1 MPALL
6 RFATVVTG
14 DPEYATEVVLA
25 ALVKAGRRW
34 RGIRGTP
41 VPEDQLKRL
50 IVEEYLSWR
59 RRKEVRALAAA
70 EPAEDDELDPAVW
83 SGLAGI
89 APRERVVLAL
99 RFYER
104 LGPGEIAELLGW
116 REPVVRA
123 LGARGLA

>member
-25 ALVKAGRRW
+25 AMVKAGRRW
-34 RGIRGTP
+34 RTIRRMP
-41 VPEDQLKRL
+41 VPEDPLKRL

-59 RRKEVRALAAA
+59 RRKEVRALESA
-70 EPAEDDELDPAVW
+70 EPPEDDEIDPAIW
-83 SGLAGI
+83 AGLAGI

-99 RFYER
+99 
-104 LGPGEIAELLGW
+104 
-116 REPVVRA
+116 
-123 LGARGLA
+123 